1 MPPPWAAGARLRIVG
16 EIHGSETNNVLHF
29 ATNTQ
34 GWDDPTFLRD
44 QLILLLQ
51 ALRDCVR
58 ETLLPAVSSDWRMVR
73 VEGNL
78 IKPTTSDTIVVTGDL
93 TDVGELSPVS
103 TSFQAALVNVRSGIG
118 GRRGRGRMF
127 LPPPGEAEIVSSDID
142 GPTLALLALFL
153 ACVAGKFMGANPSTI
168 WRLGVLSRT
177 DAGPTLANFDTGFR
191 EAQSLNPVT
200 TVAIMSSRKKG
211 VGS

>member
-1 MPPPWAAGARLRIVG
+1 MPAPWAAAVRARVVG
-16 EIHGSETNNVLHF
+16 EIHGSQTNNVLHF

-34 GWDDPTFLRD
+34 GWDDPAFL
-44 QLILLLQ
+44 QNQLLLLMQ

-58 ETLLPAVSSDWRMVR
+58 DTLLPAVTSDWRMVR

-78 IKPTTSDTIVVTGDL
+78 IKPTVSDPVVVTGDL
-93 TDVGELSPVS
+93 DDVGELSPVS
-103 TSFQAALVNVRSGIG
+103 TSFQCALVNIRARVG

-127 LPPPGEAEIVSSDID
+127 LPPPGEAQIANSDID
-142 GPTLALLALFL
+142 GPTLALIALYL
-153 ACVAGKFMGANPSTI
+153 ACVAAKFMGDGATTI

-177 DAGPTLANFDTGFR
+177 DAGANLANFDVGFR
-191 EAQSLNPVT
+191 EALSLNPVT
-200 TVAIMSSRKKG
+200 TVSVLRSRKKG